1 MDDAATEQDRQS
13 TLDRVQPLSG
23 SGKTTPIPFTSRL
36 IPVEAAPV
44 EMIPQG
50 ARTRRRWLLPLLL
63 ILAIGA
69 VVYWQWGSRG
79 GSARTYKTALVDRGP
94 IVATVTATGSVNPV
108 TSVLVGSQVSGRIK
122 TLYADYNSEVKQG
135 QKIAQ
140 IEPALFAARAA
151 QAAAAVKTAFGTL
164 AKARAALAQR
174 KLELDRATNLRRQQF
189 IPQADLDLARTNFRD
204 ALAQVQV
211 AQAQVEQAQ
220 AAYAVAD
227 LDLSLTTIYSPV
239 DGTVISRNVDV
250 GQTVAAT
257 LQTPTLFV
265 IAQDLTKMQVNAS
278 VSEADIG
285 GLAEGHEAEFMVD
298 AYPAETFT
306 GAVVQ
311 VRNAPINLQNVITYD
326 VIIEVD
332 NHALKLKPGMTANVS
347 IVRAYKDNVLRVPN
361 AALRF
366 KMPDAPV
373 ESKRPIVWSL
383 DAQDRPQTRSLIPG
397 ITDGNVTE
405 VAGGDLRVG
414 DRVIVGMGSDEET
427 DRKTLP
433 PGFGVGPRMR

>member
-1 MDDAATEQDRQS
+1 MDDVATERDRQS
-13 TLDRVQPLSG
+13 QLDRVQPLAG
-23 SGKTTPIPFTSRL
+23 GGKTAL
-36 IPVEAAPV
+36 IPVTSEVLRVEAAPV
-44 EMIPQG
+44 ETAPLTW
-50 ARTRRRWLLPLLL
+50 RNRRRWGLLLLL
-63 ILAIGA
+63 ILAMG
-69 VVYWQWGSRG
+69 VVGYWQWGSSG
-79 GSARTYKTALVDRGP
+79 GSALSYKTALVDRGS

-108 TSVLVGSQVSGRIK
+108 TSVLVGSQVSGKIK

-140 IEPALFAARAA
+140 IDPAPFEARAA
-151 QAAAAVKTAFGTL
+151 QARAAVKSSFGTL
-164 AKARAALAQR
+164 AKSRTALAQR
-174 KLELDRATNLRRQQF
+174 KLELGRAASLRRQQF
-189 IPQADLDLARTNFRD
+189 IPQADLDLARTNYRD
-204 ALAQVQV
+204 ALAQIRV

-239 DGTVISRNVDV
+239 DGAVISRNVDV

-257 LQTPTLFV
+257 LQPPTLFV

-285 GLAEGHEAEFMVD
+285 GLADGHQAEFTVD
-298 AYPAETFT
+298 AYPNETFT
-306 GAVVQ
+306 GTDVQ
-311 VRNAPINLQNVITYD
+311 VRNAPINVQNVITYD
-326 VIIEVD
+326 VIIEVE
-332 NHALKLKPGMTANVS
+332 NRVLKLKPGMTASVS
-347 IVRAYKDNVLRVPN
+347 IIRAHKDMALRVPN

-366 KMPDAPV
+366 RIPNAPV
-373 ESKRPIVWSL
+373 EPKRPIVWSL
-383 DAQDRPQTRSLIPG
+383 DAQGRPQARSLMPG

-405 VAGGDLRVG
+405 VAGGDLREG
-414 DRVIVGMGSDEET
+414 DRVIVGMGSEDET

>member
-13 TLDRVQPLSG
+13 QLDRVQPLAG
-23 SGKTTPIPFTSRL
+23 GGKTAL
-36 IPVEAAPV
+36 IPVTSEVLRVEAAPV
-44 EMIPQG
+44 ETAPLTW
-50 ARTRRRWLLPLLL
+50 RNRRRWGLLLLL
-63 ILAIGA
+63 ILTAGVA
-69 VVYWQWGSRG
+69 VYWQWGSSG
-79 GSARTYKTALVDRGP
+79 GSALSYKTALIDRGS

-108 TSVLVGSQVSGRIK
+108 TSVLVGSQVSGKIK

-140 IEPALFAARAA
+140 IDPAPFEARAA
-151 QAAAAVKTAFGTL
+151 QARAAVKSAFGTL
-164 AKARAALAQR
+164 AKSRTALAQR
-174 KLELDRATNLRRQQF
+174 KLELDRAASLRRQQF
-189 IPQADLDLARTNFRD
+189 IPQADLDLARTNYRD
-204 ALAQVQV
+204 ALAQIRV

-285 GLAEGHEAEFMVD
+285 GLADGHQAEFTVD
-298 AYPAETFT
+298 AYSNETFT
-306 GAVVQ
+306 GTVVQ
-311 VRNAPINLQNVITYD
+311 VRNAPINVQNVITYD
-326 VIIEVD
+326 VIIEVE
-332 NHALKLKPGMTANVS
+332 NRALKLKPGMTANVS
-347 IVRAYKDNVLRVPN
+347 IVRAQKDKVLRVPN

-366 KMPDAPV
+366 RIPNAPI
-373 ESKRPIVWSL
+373 EPKRPIVWSL
-383 DAQDRPQTRSLIPG
+383 DAQGRPQARSLMPG

-405 VAGGDLRVG
+405 VAGGDLREG
-414 DRVIVGMGSDEET
+414 DRVIVGMGSEDET

>member
-1 MDDAATEQDRQS
+1 
-13 TLDRVQPLSG
+13 
-23 SGKTTPIPFTSRL
+23 
-36 IPVEAAPV
+36 
-44 EMIPQG
+44 
-50 ARTRRRWLLPLLL
+50 
-63 ILAIGA
+63 
-69 VVYWQWGSRG
+69 
-79 GSARTYKTALVDRGP
+79 
-94 IVATVTATGSVNPV
+94 
-108 TSVLVGSQVSGRIK
+108 LVGSQVSGKIK

-140 IEPALFAARAA
+140 IDPAPFEARAA
-151 QAAAAVKTAFGTL
+151 QARAAVKSSFGTL
-164 AKARAALAQR
+164 AKSRTALAQR
-174 KLELDRATNLRRQQF
+174 KLELDRAASLRRQQF
-189 IPQADLDLARTNFRD
+189 IPQADLDLARTNYRD
-204 ALAQVQV
+204 ALAQIRV

-285 GLAEGHEAEFMVD
+285 GLADGHQAEFTVD
-298 AYPAETFT
+298 AYSNETFT
-306 GAVVQ
+306 GTVVQ
-311 VRNAPINLQNVITYD
+311 VRNAPINVQNVITYD
-326 VIIEVD
+326 VIIEVE
-332 NHALKLKPGMTANVS
+332 NRALKLKPGMTANVS
-347 IVRAYKDNVLRVPN
+347 IVRAQKDKVLRVPN

-366 KMPDAPV
+366 RIPNAPI
-373 ESKRPIVWSL
+373 EPKRPIVWSL
-383 DAQDRPQTRSLIPG
+383 DAQGRPQARSLMPG

-405 VAGGDLRVG
+405 VAGGDLREG
-414 DRVIVGMGSDEET
+414 DRVIVGMGSEDET

>member
-13 TLDRVQPLSG
+13 ELDRVQPLSG
-23 SGKTTPIPFTSRL
+23 GGKITLLPFTSGLR
-36 IPVEAAPV
+36 PVEAAPV
-44 EMIPQG
+44 EAVPQG
-50 ARTRRRWLLPLLL
+50 KRTSRRWVLPLLL
-63 ILAIGA
+63 MLAIGA
-69 VVYWQWGSRG
+69 VIYWQWGSDG
-79 GSARTYKTALVDRGP
+79 GSARIYKTALLDRGS

-122 TLYADYNSEVKQG
+122 ALYADYNSEMKQG

-140 IEPALFAARAA
+140 IEPAPFEARAA

-164 AKARAALAQR
+164 AKARTALAQR

-189 IPQADLDLARTNFRD
+189 IPQADLDLARTNYRD

-257 LQTPTLFV
+257 LQAPTLFV
-265 IAQDLTKMQVNAS
+265 IAQDLTKMRVNAS

-285 GLAEGHEAEFMVD
+285 GLAEGHAAEFTVD
-298 AYPAETFT
+298 AYPTETFT
-306 GAVVQ
+306 GTVIQ
-311 VRNAPINLQNVITYD
+311 VRNAPINVQNVITYD
-326 VIIEVD
+326 VIIEVE
-332 NHALKLKPGMTANVS
+332 NRALKLKPGMTANVS
-347 IVRAYKDNVLRVPN
+347 IVRAHKDEVLRVPN

-366 KMPDAPV
+366 RMPDASV
-373 ESKRPIVWSL
+373 EPNRPIVWSL
-383 DAQDRPQTRSLIPG
+383 DAQDGPQARSLIPG

-405 VAGGDLRVG
+405 VVEGDLRVG